1 MIVVPA
7 FTDSFHA
14 MSAIFCIMLSVNL
27 AKVCNRSLFF
37 SAFFISSSSSAVLG
51 LGGLV
56 ATTRAAP
63 PTTAFL
69 SPNSTLSGRPSSS
82 NNSRVIFKALTGVS
96 ATIVEPQGSSRSS
109 ELSPKKSPAERPA
122 TSLSSTNTL
131 QVPSLITKRVVP
143 ASPCLTR
150 VSPFCQCSFAPRA
163 ARMGSSSDGKHLKS
177 STFCIKSSSNL
188 SVCSGL
194 ETWSVSSAGITN
206 ALSLPLRWSPRSS
219 GVSLTTGLNACLHC
233 SQPMT

>member
-1 MIVVPA
+1 MIFVPA

-14 MSAIFCIMLSVNL
+14 TSAIFCIMPSFNL
-27 AKVCNRSLFF
+27 AKVCKRSLVFN
-37 SAFFISSSSSAVLG
+37 AFFISSFSSAVLG

-63 PTTAFL
+63 ATTACL
-69 SPNSTLSGRPSSS
+69 SVTSTLSGRPSCS
-82 NNSRVIFKALTGVS
+82 NSSRVIFKALTGVS
-96 ATIVEPQGSSRSS
+96 ATIVELQGSSRSS
-109 ELSPKKSPAERPA
+109 ELSPKKSPTERLA
-122 TSLSSTNTL
+122 TSWSSTKTL
-131 QVPSLITKRVVP
+131 HMPLLMTNRVEPV
-143 ASPCLTR
+143 SPCLIR
-150 VSPFCQCSFAPRA
+150 VAPFCQCSFAQRLA
-163 ARMGSSSDGKHLKS
+163 MMGSSSNGKHLKS

-194 ETWSVSSAGITN
+194 ETWSVSSAGITK